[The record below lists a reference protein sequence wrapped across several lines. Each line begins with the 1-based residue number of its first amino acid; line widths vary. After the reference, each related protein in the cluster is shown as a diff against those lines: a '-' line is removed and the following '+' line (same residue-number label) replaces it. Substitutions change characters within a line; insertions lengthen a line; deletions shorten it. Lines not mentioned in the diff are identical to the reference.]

1 MEKQLWLCHIFI
13 WITNFASQCDEQRAE
28 KASVFRMSMAS
39 ALTNRLVVSGP
50 SRHGSMNNGSDGS
63 FMVLARNHNAINA
76 STGWRIT
83 KATPEKSIDA
93 IHTPTKTKWWEN
105 NMKSSNMKNIESQED
120 FDKQLLLAS
129 DKLTIVL
136 FFSPSCGACKALHP
150 KVCQL
155 AGMHPGL
162 QFLMVNSDEQ
172 KEMCRRLNVH
182 VLPLFRFYRGAEG
195 RICSFSCTISTIH
208 KIKDALKRHGVQS
221 ESPGPEKGLEES
233 EVLGSAPPNDNPN
246 LDGSVDAVMPNNE
259 WRSII

>member
-1 MEKQLWLCHIFI
+1 M
-13 WITNFASQCDEQRAE
+13 A
-28 KASVFRMSMAS
+28 MAS
-39 ALTNRLVVSGP
+39 ALTNRLIVSGP

-63 FMVLARNHNAINA
+63 FMVLARNHNAIHA
-76 STGWRIT
+76 STGWSIT
-83 KATPEKSIDA
+83 KAAPKKSIDVISNNIAA
-93 IHTPTKTKWWEN
+93 IHTPMKTKWWEN
-105 NMKSSNMKNIESQED
+105 NIKSSNMRNIESQED

-129 DKLTIVL
+129 DKLTIVV

-155 AGMHPGL
+155 AGMQPGL

-182 VLPLFRFYRGAEG
+182 VLPFFRFYRGAEG

-208 KIKDALKRHGVQS
+208 KIKDALKRHGVQL
-221 ESPGPEKGLEES
+221 ESPGREKGLGES
-233 EVLGSAPPNDNPN
+233 KVQGSAPPNNNPN

-259 WRSII
+259 WTSII